1 MKYRNLLEMLQN
13 FSEEELDNDVT
24 ILSNGIGEF
33 YPVVTAM
40 FYADDSD
47 VLDQGHPYLI
57 LDDGT
62 Y

>member
-13 FSEEELDNDVT
+13 LTEEELDKDVT
-24 ILSNGIGEF
+24 VLSNGIGEF
-33 YPVVTAM
+33 YPVVNAV

-57 LDDGT
+57 LDDGN

>member
-13 FSEEELDNDVT
+13 LTEEELDKDVT
-24 ILSNGIGEF
+24 VLSNGIGEF
-33 YPVVTAM
+33 YPVVNAM

-57 LDDGT
+57 LDDGN

>member
-24 ILSNGIGEF
+24 ILSNDIGEF
-33 YPVVTAM
+33 YPVVNAM

-57 LDDGT
+57 LDDGA

>member
-1 MKYRNLLEMLQN
+1 MCRNLLEMLQN
-13 FSEEELDNDVT
+13 LTEEELDKDVT
-24 ILSNGIGEF
+24 VLSNGIGEF
-33 YPVVTAM
+33 YPVVNAV

-57 LDDGT
+57 LDDGN

>member
-33 YPVVTAM
+33 YPVVNAM

-47 VLDQGHPYLI
+47 ALDQGHPYLI
-57 LDDGT
+57 LDDGN